1 MKGDIDEGFFIGFQR
16 FFGPFKFK
24 IAGFA
29 FHLCND
35 EGCIACI
42 FNFELVL
49 WLIAEAYGAIII
61 YAVFIYKS
69 YGSHGLS
76 IGICTKKWDE
86 EYE

>member
-1 MKGDIDEGFFIGFQR
+1 MKGDIDKGFFIGLQR
-16 FFGPFKFK
+16 LFGPFEFK
-24 IAGFA
+24 IACFA

-35 EGCIACI
+35 KGGIAGV

-49 WLIAEAYGAIII
+49 WLISQTNGAIII

-69 YGSHGLS
+69 YGCHGLS
-76 IGICTKKWDE
+76 MRIYAKNTCE